1 MPSFS
6 CARFGSGGARLDAL
20 MVSQLILPIEPAS
33 RMTRD
38 DFIVAAANKHALA
51 FLDVWPD
58 WPMPAAALYGPSASG
73 KTHLARIWA
82 ERAGAVLADAREFRA
97 PVAGAAVV
105 ENCDS
110 VAGQEHESALFAM
123 FERGTPLLLTGRGA
137 PATWPAALPDL
148 ASRFRA
154 LVAFELGEADEAL
167 LMALAVKLFADRQVQ
182 VPEAVVTELVQQL
195 ERSPAALRD
204 FIARADREALSL
216 QKPINLQLIR
226 GLMASPGVSS

>member
-1 MPSFS
+1 
-6 CARFGSGGARLDAL
+6 

-38 DFIVAAANKHALA
+38 DFIVAAGNRHALA
-51 FLDVWPD
+51 FLDAWPD
-58 WPMPAAALYGPSASG
+58 WPASAAALYGPSASG

-82 ERAGAVLADAREFRA
+82 ARANATLADARELQA
-97 PVAGAAVV
+97 PIAGAAVV

-110 VAGQEHESALFAM
+110 VAGHAHEPALFAM
-123 FERGTPLLLTGRGA
+123 LERGTPLLLTGRAA
-137 PATWPAALPDL
+137 PGSWPVDIPDL
-148 ASRFRA
+148 ASRLRA
-154 LVAFELGEADEAL
+154 LVAFELGGADEAL

-204 FIARADREALSL
+204 FIARADATALSR

-226 GLMASPGVSS
+226 GLMDDTGRSS